1 MTDETHHHPTTVHV
15 DKFHLDIKKTLILL
29 FGLAVFLV
37 IYYSDPW
44 SVAIDPSGKEF
55 VLSHEGKAAIGL
67 FLMAGIWWVFEVIP
81 IGITAIAIGV
91 FQALFLIRP
100 AKEAFRDFM
109 DPSVMFIFGSI
120 VIGLAF
126 TKSGLTRRI
135 AYKMLLVAGERT
147 DMILLGAL
155 VVTAAL
161 AHLMAHTAV
170 AATMFPI
177 LLAIY
182 ALYGEGEKTTN
193 FGKSLFIGMA
203 YAAGAG
209 SIVTFLGA
217 ARGPAAAGMYTEF
230 TGQEITFFEL
240 TLYMFVIGWAMVFI
254 IWLYLKIFMKPE
266 KATIP
271 GLRDKVARLSA
282 SLGPMTTKEWT
293 VLLLVL
299 GVVVVMSLKSVVPAL
314 QPIDRAALILVSTLL
329 FFILGVLT
337 VKDRGVACRLF
348 HGRGGTVGRG
358 GGPTYEAILAQPQD
372 TVHGQIKFTE
382 QGEVL
387 SYRYANPETA
397 RYELTMG
404 ISGLIL
410 ASRCLI
416 EEPVPDRN
424 DFIGIMDELARYGE
438 EAYRELISAPG
449 TLDYFYE
456 VTPMDAIAL
465 LNIGSRPSHRQ
476 KADRSLTS
484 IRAIPWVFGWGQSR
498 HTLPAWYSV
507 GAALERWRGDDV
519 QRLAKLQK
527 MYQEWPFF
535 RALLSNTQMALF
547 KAEPRI
553 AQQYLRLASNRP
565 QAEHTYRQIREEFN
579 RTVVQ
584 VLNLSGL
591 HQLMEETPDLQLSL
605 ARRNIYLDPLNH
617 IQVVLLER
625 YRKGNTPED
634 REQWLDPLLRSIN
647 AIAAGMRN
655 TG

>member
-337 VKDRGVACRLF
+337 VKDLEEIPWNIILLF
-348 HGRGGTVGRG
+348 SGAMSIGFCLWKTGAAEWIAVNWLGLLVNAHWWVF
-358 GGPTYEAILAQPQD
+358 
-372 TVHGQIKFTE
+372 V
-382 QGEVL
+382 
-387 SYRYANPETA
+387 
-397 RYELTMG
+397 MG
-404 ISGLIL
+404 ISAFVLMMT
-410 ASRCLI
+410 
-416 EEPVPDRN
+416 N
-424 DFIGIMDELARYGE
+424 FIMNVAAI
-438 EAYRELISAPG
+438 
-449 TLDYFYE
+449 
-456 VTPMDAIAL
+456 AIAL
-465 LNIGSRPSHRQ
+465 PVALVIAKYMGVAPEV
-476 KADRSLTS
+476 
-484 IRAIPWVFGWGQSR
+484 IVFSALVTAGMPF
-498 HTLPAWYSV
+498 LLLI
-507 GAALERWRGDDV
+507 GAAPNAIAYDSKQFTTGEFFKHGIPMSLILLVVLG
-519 QRLAKLQK
+519 LAMVTL
-527 MYQEWPFF
+527 WP
-535 RALLSNTQMALF
+535 LLGM
-547 KAEPRI
+547 PI
-553 AQQYLRLASNRP
+553 RLAS
-565 QAEHTYRQIREEFN
+565 
-579 RTVVQ
+579 
-584 VLNLSGL
+584 
-591 HQLMEETPDLQLSL
+591 
-605 ARRNIYLDPLNH
+605 
-617 IQVVLLER
+617 
-625 YRKGNTPED
+625 
-634 REQWLDPLLRSIN
+634 
-647 AIAAGMRN
+647 
-655 TG
+655 